1 MATQKRTPRRSIS
14 QRSEL
19 LYDTME
25 YDVLIDTREIFLH
38 STPDNCETDFEMG
51 IDYRM
56 ANRFS
61 KLISYF
67 EHQNKRP
74 ILIHVCSIGGIWE
87 YGMAIFDR
95 IAMSPCIVTTL
106 SYAHAR
112 SMSSILIQAADYR
125 VLTPN
130 CDVLVHLGDSEL
142 GNSPHEHSMAEA
154 KWAERLS
161 ERMMQIYAKRCARG
175 PFFKRKRYAKTG
187 VIGFLKRQIRDKAEW
202 YMDGREAIEY
212 GFADA
217 ILGDP
222 EFETLAVLREE

>member
-1 MATQKRTPRRSIS
+1 MATKKRAPRRNIS

-19 LYDTME
+19 LYDIME
-25 YDVLIDTREIFLH
+25 YDVLLDSREIFLH
-38 STPDNCETDFEMG
+38 SISDNCDTDLEMG

-56 ANRFS
+56 ADRFS
-61 KLISYF
+61 KAMSYF
-67 EHQNKRP
+67 EHQNSLP

-95 IAMSPCIVTTL
+95 IAMSPCVVTTI

-130 CDVLVHLGDSEL
+130 CDFLVHFGESDIGGL
-142 GNSPHEHSMAEA
+142 HEHTIAEA
-154 KWAERLS
+154 KWAERIS
-161 ERMMQIYAKRCARG
+161 ERMLHIYAQRCVRG
-175 PFFKRKRYAKTG
+175 PFFKRKKYTRM
-187 VIGFLKRQIRDKAEW
+187 VIANFLKRKIRDKAEW
-202 YMDGREAIEY
+202 YMTGREAIEY
-212 GFADA
+212 GFTDA

-222 EFETLAVLREE
+222 EFETLDILRGG